1 MSKTGKLFLLISLL
15 TFCTILPA
23 QEENKPDP
31 EEMLAKEL
39 DRLTFSLK
47 LEDWQVYYV
56 DSILHNDYYGMVKEL
71 EGMQKSRVSNPDL
84 YQAVQDKWMES
95 TQKAYQ
101 KYFSAGQWALYLKQ
115 GGQRVINE
123 REKRR
128 ARQAGI
134 KDKKKK

>member
-56 DSILHNDYYGMVKEL
+56 DSILHNDYYGMMKEL

-95 TQKAYQ
+95 TQK
-101 KYFSAGQWALYLKQ
+101 
-115 GGQRVINE
+115 
-123 REKRR
+123 
-128 ARQAGI
+128 
-134 KDKKKK
+134 

>member
-56 DSILHNDYYGMVKEL
+56 DSILHNDYYGMMKEL

-101 KYFSAGQWALYLKQ
+101 KYFSAGQWALYLKP
-115 GGQRVINE
+115 GGQRAINE